1 MRRLHLFLA
10 LGPAIFSWAA
20 PPAPLPFI
28 LQTPYDET
36 YDLMGGRNY
45 LTPDDNLILDSMT
58 AAEGM
63 SKLKRVENA
72 VGNLKR
78 LLSPAAWNQLKAPL
92 EMEKQLYLVLFW
104 LARAYD
110 AEASV
115 EEVLD
120 EVVLRGQGSPTAAD
134 STLKEV
140 LLYNFRLAQH
150 LGVTSFQAQVKLGQ
164 GRPPVIPETDE
175 NPRNRLA
182 FAVSI
187 LPPDRFLRSDTSSST
202 TSSSTAPCPR
212 LRAPNSPPARSN
224 SPKNS
229 SPAASSP
236 LTPSRH
242 LKSLRKQ
249 GPPSQ
254 A

>member
-1 MRRLHLFLA
+1 MV
-10 LGPAIFSWAA
+10 SAA
-20 PPAPLPFI
+20 PPAPLPFL
-28 LQTPYDET
+28 LQQPYDEN
-36 YDLMGGRNY
+36 YDLFGGRNY
-45 LTPDDNLILDSMT
+45 LTEDDNLILDSMT
-58 AAEGM
+58 AAQGM
-63 SKLKRVENA
+63 SKLKRVETA
-72 VGNLKR
+72 MENLRR
-78 LLSPAAWNQLKAPL
+78 LLNPAAWNQLKAPV

-120 EVVLRGQGSPTAAD
+120 EVIFRGQESPTAAD

-187 LPPDRFLRSDTSSST
+187 LPPDRFPQVAHQLFNYELFDG
-202 TSSSTAPCPR
+202 P
-212 LRAPNSPPARSN
+212 L
-224 SPKNS
+224 PK
-229 SPAASSP
+229 AS
-236 LTPSRH
+236 
-242 LKSLRKQ
+242 
-249 GPPSQ
+249 GPELAPSQ
-254 A
+254 IEFSQKLISRGLLPSDALKAP

>member
-1 MRRLHLFLA
+1 MFLA
-10 LGPAIFSWAA
+10 FGPAVFCWAA

-58 AAEGM
+58 AAAGM
-63 SKLKRVENA
+63 SKLKRVEISME
-72 VGNLKR
+72 NLKR
-78 LLSPAAWNQLKAPL
+78 LLSPAAWNQLKAPV

-120 EVVLRGQGSPTAAD
+120 EVVLRGQDSPTAAD

-187 LPPDRFLRSDTSSST
+187 LPPDRFPQVGHQLFNYELFDG
-202 TSSSTAPCPR
+202 P
-212 LRAPNSPPARSN
+212 L
-224 SPKNS
+224 PK
-229 SPAASSP
+229 AS
-236 LTPSRH
+236 
-242 LKSLRKQ
+242 
-249 GPPSQ
+249 GPELAPSQ
-254 A
+254 IEFAQKLISRGLLPSDALKAP

>member
-10 LGPAIFSWAA
+10 LGPAIISWAA

-58 AAEGM
+58 AAQGM
-63 SKLKRVENA
+63 SKLKRVETA
-72 VGNLKR
+72 MENLRR
-78 LLSPAAWNQLKAPL
+78 LLNPAAWNQLKAPV

-120 EVVLRGQGSPTAAD
+120 EVIFRGQESPTAAD

-187 LPPDRFLRSDTSSST
+187 LPPDRFPQVAHQLFNYELFDG
-202 TSSSTAPCPR
+202 P
-212 LRAPNSPPARSN
+212 L
-224 SPKNS
+224 PK
-229 SPAASSP
+229 AS
-236 LTPSRH
+236 
-242 LKSLRKQ
+242 
-249 GPPSQ
+249 GPELAPSQ
-254 A
+254 IDFAQKLISRGLLPSDALKAP